1 MALARSRVPDDRR
14 RLLMG
19 IADLCE
25 GSAEEIRAAQ
35 GIVSDVFLTL
45 VRQAEHDIRMALA
58 ERLADAAWAPA
69 SLVNILAL
77 DEIEI
82 ARPII
87 AKSPILKLTPPSFTL
102 TLAAPGARVPRQ
114 NGGTRHGR
122 RIGCGRI
129 AEGQGRRR

>member
-45 VRQAEHDIRMALA
+45 VRNGKAVPVQKTRTK
-58 ERLADAAWAPA
+58 RR
-69 SLVNILAL
+69 S
-77 DEIEI
+77 
-82 ARPII
+82 
-87 AKSPILKLTPPSFTL
+87 
-102 TLAAPGARVPRQ
+102 RVRNCKVTVCTNPMM
-114 NGGTRHGR
+114 GSGKGT
-122 RIGCGRI
+122 
-129 AEGQGRRR
+129 